1 MKTILIVDD
10 NAHIVNVIQDYV
22 KKEGYDSIT
31 AFDGEDA
38 LLKFRQFNPS
48 LILIDLMLPKMD
60 GFGVCKAVRN
70 ESDIPIII
78 MSARSDDEDIING
91 FKAGADDYVTKP
103 YSPQLLMAR
112 IKTVL
117 RRTNSNLADAVN
129 KC

>member
-10 NAHIVNVIQDYV
+10 NVHIVNVIQDYV

-60 GFGVCKAVRN
+60 GFEVCKAVRN

-78 MSARSDDEDIING
+78 MSARNDDEDIING

-103 YSPQLLMAR
+103 YSPKLLMAR
-112 IKTVL
+112 IKTIL
-117 RRTNSNLADAVN
+117 RRTNSNE
-129 KC
+129 KITTC